1 MQINLKISLFHRRH
15 KTKPM
20 RHVQAMVALQAM
32 VAISTLD
39 VSLRTTLPSQ
49 IPFSYSQERN
59 KSLTKPRQIMQTY
72 CFANGCEWRCSLNEV
87 QNRRQ
92 SACSEH
98 KVARSRV
105 VFGDGG
111 QRQQRLV
118 AHIGHVR
125 TTPKSPM
132 KTRYTHEQETLT

>member
-49 IPFSYSQERN
+49 IPFYIHKNRTNIVNKAETNNANVLLCER
-59 KSLTKPRQIMQTY
+59 L
-72 CFANGCEWRCSLNEV
+72 
-87 QNRRQ
+87 
-92 SACSEH
+92 
-98 KVARSRV
+98 
-105 VFGDGG
+105 
-111 QRQQRLV
+111 
-118 AHIGHVR
+118 
-125 TTPKSPM
+125 
-132 KTRYTHEQETLT
+132 